1 MTTPDVALPACFVG
15 HHDVMTLE
23 ITVRGSAE
31 ASHPAERATVS
42 MAATIEGSDKA
53 RVFADAVALQDPLS
67 SQLRELVDL
76 GAVTTWSSDQVR
88 VFSHRPWDHDG
99 RRLEMVHVA
108 RVQVVAEFVDFER
121 LSGFLDFWSG
131 KEGIEIAGIAW
142 DVTLKNRRA
151 YESEVRKAAVEDAI
165 AKAQVYANSVRRGK
179 VVALQL
185 SDPGMLNSNPQ
196 EYGPMPKMMMAQAD
210 MGGGPSLALVPEEI
224 VIHIEVDARFT
235 AE

>member
-1 MTTPDVALPACFVG
+1 MG
-15 HHDVMTLE
+15 HHEFMTLE

-31 ASHPAERATVS
+31 ASHSAERATVT
-42 MAATIEGSDKA
+42 MAAAIEGSDKA
-53 RVFADAVALQDPLS
+53 KVFSDAVALQDPMS
-67 SQLRELVDL
+67 AQLRELVDR
-76 GAVTTWSSDQVR
+76 GAVMSWSSDQVQ
-88 VFSHRPWDHDG
+88 VFSHRPWDHEG
-99 RRLEMVHVA
+99 RRLAMVHVA
-108 RVQVVAEFVDFER
+108 RLKVVAEFVDFER

-165 AKAQVYANSVRRGK
+165 AKAQVFANAVRRGK

-185 SDPGMLNSNPQ
+185 SDPGMLASNPQ
-196 EYGPMPKMMMAQAD
+196 DHGPPMAKMAMMAAD
-210 MGGGPSLALVPEEI
+210 MGGGSSLALAPEQI
-224 VIHIEVDARFT
+224 IIRIEVDARFS